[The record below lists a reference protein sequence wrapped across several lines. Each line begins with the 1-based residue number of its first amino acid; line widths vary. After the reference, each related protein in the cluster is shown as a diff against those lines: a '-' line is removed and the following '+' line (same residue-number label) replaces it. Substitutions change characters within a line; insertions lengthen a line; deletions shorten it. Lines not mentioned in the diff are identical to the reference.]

1 MKIFLIA
8 FSIILITSCELPSII
23 KAEQYV
29 EPIPVNVTDNILFT
43 DSVWERIRITGQIK
57 QEYLDEKTIEYICHK
72 LKINMFQPPKKPNEE
87 KFIYGKAIEIC
98 DKEKILMKNFI
109 KEEIKKFPNLP
120 NDLLNL
126 F

>member
-1 MKIFLIA
+1 M
-8 FSIILITSCELPSII
+8 
-23 KAEQYV
+23 
-29 EPIPVNVTDNILFT
+29 
-43 DSVWERIRITGQIK
+43 
-57 QEYLDEKTIEYICHK
+57 
-72 LKINMFQPPKKPNEE
+72 
-87 KFIYGKAIEIC
+87 EIC